1 MCFFVSVSFIFFY
14 LCTMCYCCLYGEIY
28 IYIYIYITTGTHVP
42 VCMML
47 QCQDVR
53 RISITSNS
61 LITSA
66 IRAFR

>member
-1 MCFFVSVSFIFFY
+1 VFFCVRFFY
-14 LCTMCYCCLYGEIY
+14 FFLSVYNVLLLSVWRNIY